1 MKRIREKIILVF
13 ILLILIFANI
23 ASAVKIYDNT
33 NSNKIE
39 IGNELEFTIDFGT
52 EIQTADFSI
61 QFDNKKLEYSRTSAE
76 DLKTNYIAEQ
86 NKILCCYYDLSKI
99 GTDKIILKFKAKAET
114 NKTNI
119 KITNITV
126 HTKTEEKTIPDIT
139 SENIK
144 IIKPFSD
151 LTNNIIENNIISNN
165 QIKNNTTE
173 NNTTNNDII
182 SNNINNIITNDTI
195 SNTVEQNSKKEENK
209 TISVKP
215 ILKTGV
221 ENY

>member
-1 MKRIREKIILVF
+1 MKKIREKIILVF

-33 NSNKIE
+33 NLNKIE

-52 EIQTADFSI
+52 V
-61 QFDNKKLEYSRTSAE
+61 QFDNEKLEYNSASTE

-86 NKILCCYYDLSKI
+86 DKILCCYYDLTKI

-126 HTKTEEKTIPDIT
+126 HTKT
-139 SENIK
+139 
-144 IIKPFSD
+144 
-151 LTNNIIENNIISNN
+151 
-165 QIKNNTTE
+165 
-173 NNTTNNDII
+173 
-182 SNNINNIITNDTI
+182 
-195 SNTVEQNSKKEENK
+195 
-209 TISVKP
+209 
-215 ILKTGV
+215 
-221 ENY
+221 

>member
-1 MKRIREKIILVF
+1 MKKIREKIILVF

-33 NSNKIE
+33 NLNKIE

-52 EIQTADFSI
+52 EIQTADFSV
-61 QFDNKKLEYSRTSAE
+61 QFDNEKLEYNSASTE

-86 NKILCCYYDLSKI
+86 DKILCCYYDLTKI

-119 KITNITV
+119 KITNINV
-126 HTKTEEKTIPDIT
+126 HTRTEEKTIPDIT

-173 NNTTNNDII
+173 NNTTNNGVI
-182 SNNINNIITNDTI
+182 SNNINNIINNNTD
-195 SNTVEQNSKKEENK
+195 SNIVDNKNNKKE
-209 TISVKP
+209 
-215 ILKTGV
+215 
-221 ENY
+221 

>member
-1 MKRIREKIILVF
+1 M
-13 ILLILIFANI
+13 
-23 ASAVKIYDNT
+23 
-33 NSNKIE
+33 NKIQ

-52 EIQTADFSI
+52 KIQTADFSV
-61 QFDNKKLEYSRTSAE
+61 QFDNEKLEYNSVSTE

-86 NKILCCYYDLSKI
+86 DKILCCYYDLTKI

-173 NNTTNNDII
+173 NNTTNNGVI
-182 SNNINNIITNDTI
+182 SNNINNIINNNTD
-195 SNTVEQNSKKEENK
+195 SNIVDNKNNKKE
-209 TISVKP
+209 
-215 ILKTGV
+215 
-221 ENY
+221 